1 MRILWIMNQ
10 PTVQIARDFNIS
22 IGNGGGWMEKTLLQI
37 AESNSIAIIFPI
49 SRRHREING
58 EKSHDVLCYGVPVK
72 KTALKPHKRFESVVE
87 QVIES
92 FKPDLIHIWGT
103 EYVHSDSAAIAC
115 ERKGLLEKTVISIQ
129 GMASIYSK
137 HYRGFIDSNDYE
149 NSVKDIIKCNTIS
162 RQIYE
167 FKKRGL
173 YEIDALKRV
182 KHVIGRT
189 DWDRACT
196 LQINNDIKYH
206 YCGETLR
213 DSFYHNTWNYE
224 KCHRHQIMI
233 SQCQYPLK
241 GFHIALEALA
251 ILKRKYPDIILCT
264 TGPDRI
270 CNSFLKKI
278 SSSSYNLYITKL
290 VKKYNLSNNIKFL
303 GNLSESEMKDSYLS
317 SNVFVSASSIENSP
331 NSVGEAM
338 VLGMPVVASDVGGV
352 KNMLTHG
359 SEGYIY
365 PADEPYMLAYYI
377 DEIFSDLDNAKVLGT
392 NARDHALKT
401 HNEISNYNTL
411 IGIYSEIINS

>member
-1 MRILWIMNQ
+1 MKILWIMNQ
-10 PTVQIARDFNIS
+10 PTVPIARDFNITTGHS
-22 IGNGGGWMEKTLLQI
+22 GGWMEKILLQI
-37 AESNSIAIIFPI
+37 AASNSIAIIFPI
-49 SRRHREING
+49 SRRHREISG
-58 EKSHDVLCYGVPVK
+58 EISHNVLCYGVPVK
-72 KTALKPHKRFESVVE
+72 KTALKPHKKFESVVE
-87 QVIES
+87 KVIDS

-103 EYVHSDSAAIAC
+103 EYVHSASAVIAS

-129 GMASIYSK
+129 GMDSIISK
-137 HYRGFIDSNDYE
+137 HYRGFIDSNDYT
-149 NSVKDIIKCNTIS
+149 NSVYDIIKGKTIS

-196 LQINNDIKYH
+196 MQINKAIKYH

-213 DSFYHNTWNYE
+213 DSFYHSIWEYE
-224 KCHRHQIMI
+224 KCNRHRVML
-233 SQCQYPLK
+233 SQCQYPIK
-241 GFHIALEALA
+241 GFHIALEAIA
-251 ILKRKYPDIILCT
+251 ILKEKYPDILLCT
-264 TGPDRI
+264 TGPDRV
-270 CNSFLKKI
+270 CNTFLKKLT
-278 SSSSYNLYITKL
+278 SSSYNLYITKL
-290 VKKYNLSNNIKFL
+290 VKKYNLNNNIKFL
-303 GNLSESEMKDSYLS
+303 GNLSELQMKDSYLL

-338 VLGMPVVASDVGGV
+338 ILGMPVVASDVGGV

-377 DEIFSDLDNAKVLGT
+377 DEIFSNIDDAKIFGA
-392 NARDHALKT
+392 NARNHAMKT
-401 HNEISNYNTL
+401 HNEINNYNTL
-411 IGIYSEIINS
+411 INIYSEIVNS